1 MRQKEKDTWTR
12 VSELG
17 EFCAATLTEFGV
29 PLETARG
36 YIARWERDRMIAL
49 LRQGGDGTLIY
60 APLQRVASPDGAKPF
75 AITPENNMWT
85 AMRGLREFTAADLA
99 AYASNGGID
108 VSEATAKTY
117 LTHLLDAGYL
127 KVLRRA
133 IPGRRPAQYRLLRN
147 TGPFGPCV
155 KRVKVLADPNTEA
168 VSVYE
173 EASIWQRF

>member
-1 MRQKEKDTWTR
+1 MDRDARSAR
-12 VSELG
+12 V
-17 EFCAATLTEFGV
+17 TL
-29 PLETARG
+29 AR
-36 YIARWERDRMIAL
+36 R
-49 LRQGGDGTLIY
+49 T
-60 APLQRVASPDGAKPF
+60 F
-75 AITPENNMWT
+75 
-85 AMRGLREFTAADLA
+85 A

-127 KVLRRA
+127 KVLRRRDPRQA
-133 IPGRRPAQYRLLRN
+133 AGSISVAQN